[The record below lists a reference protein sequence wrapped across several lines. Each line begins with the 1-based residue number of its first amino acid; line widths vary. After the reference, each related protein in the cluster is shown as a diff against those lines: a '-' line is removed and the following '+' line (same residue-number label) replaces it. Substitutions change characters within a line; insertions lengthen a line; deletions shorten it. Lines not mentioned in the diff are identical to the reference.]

1 MKRMAEQIAQL
12 IDSQWF
18 RTLVSDRYQYNRLL
32 KIATE
37 ETIREAL
44 FDQDFFSTPIDVIS
58 MFNNFHLN
66 KDFCR
71 EIEANMNKER
81 KDGIDQFVLNQYD
94 NTIDTPYQPLFYVNC
109 AQWIESTKIKWQHDV
124 DRDDLIKYFRVH
136 AILLERGRI

>member
-1 MKRMAEQIAQL
+1 MKRMAEQIFQL

-18 RTLVSDRYQYNRLL
+18 RVLISDRYQYNKML

-66 KDFCR
+66 RDFCR
-71 EIEANMNKER
+71 EIESNMNIER
-81 KDGIDQFVLNQYD
+81 KDGIDKFVLSQYE

-109 AQWIESTKIKWQHDV
+109 AMWIESTKIKWQLDV

-136 AILLERGRI
+136 SILLERNRI